1 MRTRSLLA
9 ALPLAVLTL
18 SGTSVANADPTPPP
32 ATGIVGGVP
41 ATEVYSFMASLQ
53 YEGGYHAC
61 GASLIAPSWLVTAEH
76 CTEANPSQARI
87 GTTTYN
93 SGGEIRQILSHRVLG
108 GDVALLQLATPS
120 TMSPVE
126 IAESAPIGSSTRIIG
141 WGQTCPIRGCGGTP
155 VGLRQLDTSILS
167 ESSCGIDSD
176 ELCIEGGG
184 GRGACWGDSGGPAVT
199 GGPGAWKLVG
209 ATSRGTASTCAV
221 TPSIYGNVTAYRSQI
236 LQIIGGGA
244 AATR

>member
-18 SGTSVANADPTPPP
+18 SGTSVANADPAPPP
-32 ATGIVGGVP
+32 ATAIVGGVP

-53 YEGGYHAC
+53 FESGFHTC
-61 GASLIAPSWLVTAEH
+61 GASLIAPSWLVTAVH
-76 CTEANPSQARI
+76 CTEHNPYQVRI
-87 GTTTYN
+87 GTTKYN
-93 SGGEIRQILSHRVLG
+93 SGGEVRQILSHRVLG

-120 TMSPVE
+120 TMTPVQ
-126 IAESAPIGSSTRIIG
+126 IPSSAPIGSSTRIIG
-141 WGQTCPIRGCGGTP
+141 WGQTCPTPGCGGTP
-155 VGLRQLDTSILS
+155 VDLRQLDTRILP
-167 ESSCGIDSD
+167 EDDCGIEPD
-176 ELCIEGGG
+176 ELCIEGSG

-209 ATSRGTASTCAV
+209 ATSRGTAMTCGI
-221 TPSIYGNVTAYRSQI
+221 TPNIYGNVTAYRSQI

-244 AATR
+244 AAAR